1 MTSLLFVLALALALA
16 THVSVL
22 VLQFALYILKFFFDN
37 ATDKT

>member
-1 MTSLLFVLALALALA
+1 MTSLLFVLALALA

-37 ATDKT
+37 GTDKT